1 MQDFNAFYT
10 KLKENDIWFDQLP
23 LTYRNRD
30 YTGIARQL
38 FVWML
43 GQKKSFDNWEQIRGW
58 YQKFLWQAGEIDQTP
73 KYEKLVPVNVDNA
86 IPKDDPRYMEYTN
99 KWLEIIKNTPK
110 WQKPVPVLNADE
122 EGAER
127 LKPHGI
133 LYTSTSPEEA
143 KAKERHLAY
152 VKYCYDPISGE
163 PNSNHMPEDEF
174 NIQYNNGLIS
184 N

>member
-1 MQDFNAFYT
+1 MTFPDFYT

-30 YTGIARQL
+30 FPNVARQL
-38 FVWML
+38 FTWML
-43 GQKKSFDNWEQIRGW
+43 AQEKSFDDWKQIRGW
-58 YQKFLWQAGEIDQTP
+58 YQKFLWQAGEVDQTP

-99 KWLEIIKNTPK
+99 KLLEIIKNTPK
-110 WQKPVPVLNADE
+110 WQKPVPVFNPDE

-127 LKPHGI
+127 LKPHAI
-133 LYTSTSPEEA
+133 LYTSTTPEES

-152 VKYCYDPISGE
+152 VKYCFDPVTGK
-163 PNSNHMPEDEF
+163 PNSNYMGEDEF
-174 NIQYNNGLIS
+174 NKLFDEGLL
-184 N
+184 